1 MQQQLAD
8 ATVVSEQQKQS
19 HRHTL
24 SLLDQAHLQQLSQ
37 LQNQLHAQV
46 TDHSAADA
54 QLRSQL
60 AEQTELTQQ
69 LRHGMSD
76 LQHKIQTLQR
86 TSAEDQAVVK
96 MLLKQQAAAEAD
108 AEADAEAN
116 APPSVQLQHAA
127 PSNLAT
133 INYAPQEKSALE
145 PQPGVQIPTP
155 SVCNSA
161 DRTLILEADVLRK
174 ECRVLRDTLAK
185 AEAAVQSLTH
195 AQHEAE
201 QRSSAK
207 LSELEGM
214 LSQLEGKHMGSA
226 TLLDQ
231 TVAAMQNRTSLLLQQ
246 RLSGNTYFPW

>member
-1 MQQQLAD
+1 M
-8 ATVVSEQQKQS
+8 VVSEQQKQS

-24 SLLDQAHLQQLSQ
+24 SLLDQAHLEQLSR
-37 LQNQLHAQV
+37 LQIQLHAQV

-86 TSAEDQAVVK
+86 KSAEDQAVVK

-108 AEADAEAN
+108 AEADA
-116 APPSVQLQHAA
+116 PPSVQLQHAA
-127 PSNLAT
+127 PPNLAT
-133 INYAPQEKSALE
+133 IGYAPKEKSALE

-155 SVCNSA
+155 SVCTVA

-174 ECRVLRDTLAK
+174 ECRVLRDSLAK
-185 AEAAVQSLTH
+185 AEAAVQSLTQ

-214 LSQLEGKHMGSA
+214 LNQLEGKHMGSA

-231 TVAAMQNRTSLLLQQ
+231 TVAAMQDRTSLLLQQ
-246 RLSGNTYFPW
+246 RLSGNTQFPW